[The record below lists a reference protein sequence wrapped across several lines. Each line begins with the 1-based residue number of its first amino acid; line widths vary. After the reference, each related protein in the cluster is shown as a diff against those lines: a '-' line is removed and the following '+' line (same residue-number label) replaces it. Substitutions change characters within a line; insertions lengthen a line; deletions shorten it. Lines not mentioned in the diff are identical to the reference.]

1 MDISV
6 QLGFLLLL
14 VSLVSYFPCNLIIQD
29 IYIQDNFFDCFAQLI
44 SETILKFLGIYVH
57 LSLWV
62 KKSPSKIN
70 VLVSPSV
77 FCIHVPTLS
86 NCHASCLSHHLWLWS
101 RFPLYLSLSFP
112 SNLIPFRFLCSTQLI
127 PFVFLFVLR
136 ALCMAGIDLGSA
148 SHFVHHRLQRPDL
161 EDDENQQDQDNNN
174 THEGLDLVATNQGP
188 GDIVAR
194 RPRGRPPGSKNKP
207 KPPVI
212 ITRESANTLRAH
224 ILEVS
229 SGCDVFD
236 SVATYA
242 RKRQRGIC
250 VLSGSGTVT
259 NVTLRQPAAVGAVVT
274 LHGRF
279 EILSLSGS
287 FLPPPAPPGAT
298 SLTVFLGGGQGQVV
312 GGNVVGPLV
321 ASGPVIVIASSFTN
335 VAYERL
341 PLDEDESLQM
351 QQGQSSAGGNDDGN
365 GSGGVNNNS
374 FPDPSS
380 GLPFFN
386 LPLNMPQ
393 LPVDGWAGNS
403 GGRQSY

>member
-1 MDISV
+1 
-6 QLGFLLLL
+6 
-14 VSLVSYFPCNLIIQD
+14 
-29 IYIQDNFFDCFAQLI
+29 
-44 SETILKFLGIYVH
+44 
-57 LSLWV
+57 
-62 KKSPSKIN
+62 
-70 VLVSPSV
+70 
-77 FCIHVPTLS
+77 
-86 NCHASCLSHHLWLWS
+86 
-101 RFPLYLSLSFP
+101 
-112 SNLIPFRFLCSTQLI
+112 
-127 PFVFLFVLR
+127 
-136 ALCMAGIDLGSA
+136 MAGLDLGSA
-148 SHFVHHRLQRPDL
+148 SRFVQQLQRPDL
-161 EDDENQQDQDNNN
+161 HLQIPPDSDGHDHITRNHFSSSADPDDDENS
-174 THEGLDLVATNQGP
+174 TPHHGLDLISPNNNSS
-188 GDIVAR
+188 GDIAGR
-194 RPRGRPPGSKNKP
+194 RQRGRPPGSKNKP

-229 SGCDVFD
+229 SGSDVFD

-259 NVTLRQPAAVGAVVT
+259 NVTLRQPAAAGAIVT

-298 SLTVFLGGGQGQVV
+298 SLTIFLAGGQGQVV
-312 GGNVVGPLV
+312 GGNVVGALI

-341 PLDEDESLQM
+341 PLDEEEQLQM
-351 QQGQSSAGGNDDGN
+351 QQQQVSES
-365 GSGGVNNNS
+365 SGGGGGGGGTNQ

-386 LPLNMPQ
+386 LPLNNMPQ

-403 GGRQSY
+403 NSGRQPF